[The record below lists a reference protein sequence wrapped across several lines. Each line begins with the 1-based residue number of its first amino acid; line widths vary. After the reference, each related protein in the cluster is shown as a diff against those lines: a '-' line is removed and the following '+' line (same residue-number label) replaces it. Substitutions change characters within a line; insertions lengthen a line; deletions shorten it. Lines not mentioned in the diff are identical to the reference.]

1 MYFAIAAGAPAQ
13 NSSLAREKA
22 LLYTNSRL
30 LTYTKLGF
38 SHRNMIVL
46 RLHMTALMTMKT
58 RIGKHFD

>member
-13 NSSLAREKA
+13 NSSLGREKA
-22 LLYTNSRL
+22 LLYTNPRL

-38 SHRNMIVL
+38 SHRNVIVL
-46 RLHMTALMTMKT
+46 RLHMTVLMTMKT